1 MLSANGDYKKMK
13 RVCIQ
18 YTIRPDVDLD
28 ELKHAIAAFV
38 AGIGAHDPKHHYT
51 SFQHTDDPRRF
62 LHIGEFVEEA
72 LPSFQ
77 TEPFFIRFTTYLRER
92 CAAGPEVSGLDQV

>member
-1 MLSANGDYKKMK
+1 MK

-18 YTIRPDVDLD
+18 YTIQPDVDLD
-28 ELKHAIAAFV
+28 ELKHAIAEFV
-38 AGIGAHDPKHHYT
+38 AGISAHHSKHRYA
-51 SFQHTDDPRRF
+51 SFQHTEDSRRF

-72 LPSFQ
+72 QPAFQ

-92 CAAGPEVSGLDQV
+92 CATGPEVSGLDRVASTY